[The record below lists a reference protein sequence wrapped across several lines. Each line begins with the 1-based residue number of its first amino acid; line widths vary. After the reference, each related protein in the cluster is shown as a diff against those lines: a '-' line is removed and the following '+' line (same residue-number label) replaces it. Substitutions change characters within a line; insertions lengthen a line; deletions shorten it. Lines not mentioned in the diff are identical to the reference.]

1 MAERVCK
8 GDSRRH
14 VINAMK
20 RAFLSG
26 RKALTQSQSA

>member
-1 MAERVCK
+1 
-8 GDSRRH
+8 
-14 VINAMK
+14 MK